1 MSLQQKNKTGTTLR
15 VALNVEN
22 MLHELLPTV
31 RLKTIINAF
40 ANNMSTDIR
49 LSKAQL
55 SKIIQIGGFLGAL
68 LGKFASP
75 LMNVAVPL
83 AKNVLTLLAIMVSV
97 STVDGTILGHKVS

>member
-1 MSLQQKNKTGTTLR
+1 
-15 VALNVEN
+15 
-22 MLHELLPTV
+22 
-31 RLKTIINAF
+31 
-40 ANNMSTDIR
+40 MSTDTR

-83 AKNVLTLLAIMVSV
+83 GKNVLTLLAIIISV
-97 STVDGTILGHKVS
+97 SAVDGTILGHEVSWKEEKILF